1 MRREAFLP
9 TGKKMKIPT
18 LAGTIKRRILV
29 NYRADPDVIQKILPE
44 GFRPKL
50 QDGKAVAGIC
60 LIRLENIRPKFA
72 PAFIGLDSENAAH
85 RISVEWEEDGETKE
99 GVFIPRRDTNSRIS
113 EIAGGTLFPGEHNH
127 AEFNVTESDDAIDF
141 AMHSSDGKIDVELK
155 GSFADE
161 LPSGSIFTCVDEASE
176 FFRAGSLGYSV
187 TKANKKLDGITLE
200 TKEWKVRP
208 VKVDNVRS
216 SFYEDKSI
224 FPDGSIVY
232 DHTLIMQDVEHEW
245 HSAPEFELS

>member
-1 MRREAFLP
+1 
-9 TGKKMKIPT
+9 MKLPT

-29 NYRADPDVIQKILPE
+29 NFRADPDVIQSILPD

-50 QDGKAVAGIC
+50 QNGKAIAGIC

-72 PAFIGLDSENAAH
+72 PEFVGLDSENAAH
-85 RISVEWEEDGETKE
+85 RIAVQWEENGETKE
-99 GVFIPRRDTNSRIS
+99 GVYIPRRDTNSRLN
-113 EIAGGTLFPGEHNH
+113 EYAGGTLFPGEHNR
-127 AEFNVTESDDAIDF
+127 AEFNVTESDDSIDF
-141 AMHSSDGKIDVELK
+141 AMHSTDGKIDVRLHGK
-155 GSFADE
+155 FADE
-161 LPSGSIFTCVDEASE
+161 LPDDSIFDCLDEASE
-176 FFRAGSLGYSV
+176 FFKGGALGYSV
-187 TKANKKLDGITLE
+187 TRSGKRLDGITLE
-200 TKEWKVRP
+200 TKQWKVRP
-208 VKVDNVRS
+208 VEVENVRS